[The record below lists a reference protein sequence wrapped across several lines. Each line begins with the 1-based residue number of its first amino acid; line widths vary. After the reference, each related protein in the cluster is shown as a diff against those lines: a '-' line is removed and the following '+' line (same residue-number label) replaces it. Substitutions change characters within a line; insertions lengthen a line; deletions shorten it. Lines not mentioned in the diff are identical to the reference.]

1 MKHPKP
7 HGLYRGESA
16 EWKHEVVWVYY
27 GCDTIRELHPR
38 IYRARGYEPPFD
50 SLPTT
55 EHYRSMLTADGS
67 SAGELKAL
75 A

>member
-16 EWKHEVVWVYY
+16 EWKHKVVWVYY
-27 GCDTIRELHPR
+27 GQNVIREGHPKV
-38 IYRARGYEPPFD
+38 YRERGYEPPFD

-55 EHYRSMLTADGS
+55 EHHKSLLVAEDPR
-67 SAGELKAL
+67 AGGP
-75 A
+75 